1 MKELFTIEN
10 PAVPSVQQVLSLRL
24 GNRHLGYA
32 ITNRTG
38 EELYKLGY
46 FRTEETDGAALA
58 ELLEQTPALKEA
70 FYSVQVAY
78 DFAGHSLLSST
89 GYRPEESGNMLK
101 ALFGINGNEAVITE
115 NIAEWQLYNVYA
127 VPAELLHR
135 VQQYFPA
142 AQCRHQFSLAI
153 KQLQGAGDTAVML
166 VDFRQ
171 DDFSILVTRQSR
183 LLLAQTY
190 AYSTPEDVLYYLL
203 KAVDQLGLSQQELDL
218 QVSGLIDRD
227 SALFKEIV
235 QYFIQVEFRESPWQ
249 GLEHPAHYFTSLNDL
264 ARCAS

>member
-10 PAVPSVQQVLSLRL
+10 LSAAPVQQVLSLRL

-46 FRTEETDGAALA
+46 FRTEETDGTALA
-58 ELLEQTPALKEA
+58 ELLDHTPALKVP

-78 DFAGHSLLSST
+78 DFAGHSLVPST
-89 GYRPEESGNMLK
+89 GYRPEESGSMLK
-101 ALFGINGNEAVITE
+101 ALFGSNGNEAVITE
-115 NIAEWQLYNVYA
+115 SIAEWQLYNVYG

-153 KQLQGAGDTAVML
+153 KQVQGANDTAVML

-171 DDFSILVTRQSR
+171 DDFSVLVIRQSR

-190 AYSTPEDVLYYLL
+190 TYSTHEDVLYYLL
-203 KAVDQLGLSQQELDL
+203 KTVVQLGLSQQDLDL

-227 SALFKEIV
+227 SALYKEIV
-235 QYFIQVEFRESPWQ
+235 QYFIRVEFRESPWQ
-249 GLEHPAHYFTSLNDL
+249 GTEFPAHYFTSLNDL